1 MADSRFLD
9 RLRDLSRQASHQ
21 GIIVST
27 RFLSPAEQTEATIW
41 LKKNRTP
48 HTFFGGL
55 PDAERK
61 VCFILPDDLDVPGF
75 PADPQDV
82 LPAEEIADTL
92 TALRLSV
99 QPRLGKEP
107 PGHRDYLGSLLGLG
121 IERDQMGDIIVD
133 GQAATVL
140 VLNRMAVFIQM
151 NLTQVGSQSVQ
162 IEPVGLD
169 EIKRG
174 EQTVTTLRITVAS
187 LRLDKIVASG
197 FNLSRTDAA
206 DIIRSGQV
214 QLNWVV
220 ELRPDADV
228 PIGATISLRG
238 HGRIRLASEAG
249 MSRKDRHILILEQ
262 YL

>member
-1 MADSRFLD
+1 MADSRLLD

-21 GIIVST
+21 GIIVHT

-48 HTFFGGL
+48 HAFFGGL
-55 PDAERK
+55 PAAERK
-61 VCFILPDDLDVPGF
+61 VCFILPDDVTVPGF
-75 PADPQDV
+75 LADAQDV
-82 LPAEEIADTL
+82 LPEEEIADTL

-121 IERDQMGDIIVD
+121 IERDQMGDILVD

-140 VLNRMAVFIQM
+140 VLTRMAVFIQT
-151 NLTQVGSQSVQ
+151 NLTQVGSQPVQ
-162 IEPVGLD
+162 IEPIGLA

-174 EQTVTTLRITVAS
+174 EQTLTTLRITVAS
-187 LRLDKIVASG
+187 LRLDRIVASG
-197 FNLSRTDAA
+197 FGLSRTDAA
-206 DIIRSGQV
+206 DIIRTGQV

-220 ELRPDADV
+220 EQRPDADV

-238 HGRIRLASEAG
+238 RGRIRLASEAG
-249 MSRKDRHILILEQ
+249 LSRKDRHILILEQ